1 MENENI
7 TREEELLVEHFFTE
21 CKTDLPDNSF
31 TQRVMSNLSQKAC
44 RYNNIWATLCLLIV
58 GVSFV
63 LFDGVESV
71 RIFMA
76 HFAENMMNCLSTV
89 HLNAASIQSLSTAA
103 LALLLLFVLNAFEKR
118 SIL

>member
-21 CKTDLPDNSF
+21 RKTDFPDNGF
-31 TQRVMSNLSQKAC
+31 TRRVMSNLPQKAC
-44 RYNNIWATLCLLIV
+44 RYNSIWATLCLLIA

-71 RIFMA
+71 RVFMA
-76 HFAENMMNCLSTV
+76 HFAENMMNSLSSV

>member
-21 CKTDLPDNSF
+21 CKTDLPDNGF
-31 TQRVMSNLSQKAC
+31 TRRVMSNLPQKAC
-44 RYNNIWATLCLLIV
+44 RYNNIWSVLCLLIA

-63 LFDGVESV
+63 LFNGAESV
-71 RIFMA
+71 RIFMEN
-76 HFAENMMNCLSTV
+76 FAQNMTNTLSTV
-89 HLNAASIQSLSTAA
+89 HLNAASMQTLSAGI
-103 LALLLLFVLNAFEKR
+103 LALLFLFVLNAFEKR

>member
-7 TREEELLVEHFFTE
+7 TREEELLIERFFAE
-21 CKTDLPDNSF
+21 RKIDLPDNSF

-71 RIFMA
+71 RIFMVN
-76 HFAENMMNCLSTV
+76 FAQNMTNSLSSM
-89 HLNAASIQSLSTAA
+89 HLNAASMQTLSAGA
-103 LALLLLFVLNAFEKR
+103 LALLFLFVLNAFEKR

>member
-7 TREEELLVEHFFTE
+7 TREEELLIERFFAE
-21 CKTDLPDNSF
+21 RKIDLPDNSF
-31 TQRVMSNLSQKAC
+31 TQRVMSNLPQKAC
-44 RYNNIWATLCLLIV
+44 RYNNIWSVLCLLIV

-71 RIFMA
+71 RIFMVN
-76 HFAENMMNCLSTV
+76 FAQNMTNSLSSM
-89 HLNAASIQSLSTAA
+89 HLNAASMQTLSAGA
-103 LALLLLFVLNAFEKR
+103 LALLFLFVLNAFEKR

>member
-21 CKTDLPDNSF
+21 CKTDLPDNGF
-31 TQRVMSNLSQKAC
+31 TRRVMSNLPQKAC
-44 RYNNIWATLCLLIV
+44 RYNNIWSVLCLLIV

-71 RIFMA
+71 RVFMA
-76 HFAENMMNCLSTV
+76 HFAENMMNSLSSV

-103 LALLLLFVLNAFEKR
+103 LALLLLFVLNALDKR

>member
-21 CKTDLPDNSF
+21 CKTDLPDNGF
-31 TQRVMSNLSQKAC
+31 TRRVMSNLPQKAC
-44 RYNNIWATLCLLIV
+44 RYNNIWSVLCLLIV

-76 HFAENMMNCLSTV
+76 HFAENMMNSLSSV

-103 LALLLLFVLNAFEKR
+103 LALLLLFVLNAFELR

>member
-21 CKTDLPDNSF
+21 CKTDLPDNGF
-31 TQRVMSNLSQKAC
+31 TRRVMSNLPHKAC
-44 RYNNIWATLCLLIV
+44 RYNNIWSVLCLLIA

-71 RIFMA
+71 RVFMA
-76 HFAENMMNCLSTV
+76 HFAENMMNSLSTV
-89 HLNAASIQSLSTAA
+89 HLNAASIQSLSAAA

>member
-7 TREEELLVEHFFTE
+7 TREEELLIERFFAE
-21 CKTDLPDNSF
+21 RKIDLPDNSF

-76 HFAENMMNCLSTV
+76 HFAENMMNSLS
-89 HLNAASIQSLSTAA
+89 SQSLSTAA

>member
-7 TREEELLVEHFFTE
+7 TREEELLIERFFAE
-21 CKTDLPDNSF
+21 RKIDLPDNSF

-58 GVSFV
+58 VASFV

-71 RIFMA
+71 RIFMVN
-76 HFAENMMNCLSTV
+76 FAQNMTNSLSSM
-89 HLNAASIQSLSTAA
+89 HLNAASMQTLSAGA
-103 LALLLLFVLNAFEKR
+103 LALLFLFVLNAFEKR

>member
-7 TREEELLVEHFFTE
+7 TREEELFVEHFFAE
-21 CKTDLPDNSF
+21 CKTDLPDNGF
-31 TQRVMSNLSQKAC
+31 TRRVMSNLPQKAC
-44 RYNNIWATLCLLIV
+44 RYNNIWSVLCLLIV

-71 RIFMA
+71 RIFMVN
-76 HFAENMMNCLSTV
+76 FAQNMTNSLSSM
-89 HLNAASIQSLSTAA
+89 HLNAASMQTLSAGA
-103 LALLLLFVLNAFEKR
+103 LALLFLFVLNAFEKR

>member
-21 CKTDLPDNSF
+21 CKTDLPDNGF
-31 TQRVMSNLSQKAC
+31 TRRVMSNLPQKAC
-44 RYNNIWATLCLLIV
+44 RYNNIWSVLCLLIV

-76 HFAENMMNCLSTV
+76 HFAENMMNSLSSV

>member
-7 TREEELLVEHFFTE
+7 TREEELLIERFFAE
-21 CKTDLPDNSF
+21 SKIDLPDNDF
-31 TQRVMSNLSQKAC
+31 TRRVMGRLPSKA
-44 RYNNIWATLCLLIV
+44 RHYNNIWATLCLLIV

-63 LFDGVESV
+63 LFDGAESI

-76 HFAENMMNCLSTV
+76 HFAENMMNSLSAM
-89 HLNAASIQSLSTAA
+89 HLNAASMQTLSAGA

>member
-7 TREEELLVEHFFTE
+7 TREEELFVEHFFAE
-21 CKTDLPDNSF
+21 CKTDLPDNGF
-31 TQRVMSNLSQKAC
+31 TRRVMSNLPQKAC
-44 RYNNIWATLCLLIV
+44 RYNNIWSMLCLLIA

-71 RIFMA
+71 RIFMEN
-76 HFAENMMNCLSTV
+76 FAQNMTNTLSTV
-89 HLNAASIQSLSTAA
+89 HLNAASMQTLSAGA
-103 LALLLLFVLNAFEKR
+103 LALLLLYALNTIDRR